1 MIERS
6 RKAVEKKVQVRFELS
21 LSYADPC
28 RAEENLA
35 VMEKT
40 VMCGEEGGWFVF
52 G

>member
-1 MIERS
+1 MCRG
-6 RKAVEKKVQVRFELS
+6 VEKKVQVRFELS

-28 RAEENLA
+28 RAEEDLA

-40 VMCGEEGGWFVF
+40 VMCGEEGGLVRF